1 MEMDVI
7 LRYRAALALHLANLL
22 VRAEIVAQLGL
33 DNMPASG
40 AFFSS
45 VDVDTV
51 MRKEP
56 SADCVTPSNPLGLE
70 KGHGIA
76 RGEGLD
82 IWAVMEKVKEE
93 ESKKATTE
101 ESEETEVMKR
111 LNHYKEEHEVTDK
124 AKKTKGVKSK
134 LKKKKRD
141 TFESYVEPEKRWN
154 TLSGTPKS

>member
-1 MEMDVI
+1 MEINVI

-93 ESKKATTE
+93 ESNKAIT
-101 ESEETEVMKR
+101 EETEVMKR
-111 LNHYKEEHEVTDK
+111 LNHYKEEHEVTDEV
-124 AKKTKGVKSK
+124 KKTKGVKSN
-134 LKKKKRD
+134 LKRKKRD
-141 TFESYVEPEKRWN
+141 TFESFVEPEKRWN
-154 TLSGTPKS
+154 TLPGTPKS

>member
-1 MEMDVI
+1 MEIDVI

-93 ESKKATTE
+93 ESNKAIT
-101 ESEETEVMKR
+101 EETEVMKR
-111 LNHYKEEHEVTDK
+111 LNHYKEEHEVTDEV
-124 AKKTKGVKSK
+124 KKTKGVKSK
-134 LKKKKRD
+134 LKRKKRD
-141 TFESYVEPEKRWN
+141 TFESFVEPEKRWN

>member
-1 MEMDVI
+1 MDVI

-93 ESKKATTE
+93 ESNKATIERT
-101 ESEETEVMKR
+101 EETEVMKR

-124 AKKTKGVKSK
+124 DKKTRGVQSK
-134 LKKKKRD
+134 LKRKKRD
-141 TFESYVEPEKRWN
+141 KFESFVEPEKRWN
-154 TLSGTPKS
+154 TLSRTPKS

>member
-1 MEMDVI
+1 MEKDVI

-93 ESKKATTE
+93 ESNKAIT
-101 ESEETEVMKR
+101 EETEVMKR
-111 LNHYKEEHEVTDK
+111 LNHYKEEHEVTDEV
-124 AKKTKGVKSK
+124 KKTKGVKSK
-134 LKKKKRD
+134 LKRKKRD
-141 TFESYVEPEKRWN
+141 TFESFVEPEKRWN
-154 TLSGTPKS
+154 TLPGTPKS

>member
-82 IWAVMEKVKEE
+82 IWAVMEKIKEE
-93 ESKKATTE
+93 ESKKAITE

-124 AKKTKGVKSK
+124 AKKIKST
-134 LKKKKRD
+134 LKRKKRD
-141 TFESYVEPEKRWN
+141 TFESFVEPEKRWN

>member
-1 MEMDVI
+1 M

-93 ESKKATTE
+93 ESNKAIT
-101 ESEETEVMKR
+101 EETEVMKR
-111 LNHYKEEHEVTDK
+111 LNHYKEEHEVTDEV
-124 AKKTKGVKSK
+124 KKTKGVKSK
-134 LKKKKRD
+134 LKRKKRD
-141 TFESYVEPEKRWN
+141 TFESFVEPEKRWN
-154 TLSGTPKS
+154 TLPGTPKS

>member
-1 MEMDVI
+1 MEINVI

-93 ESKKATTE
+93 ESKKAITE
-101 ESEETEVMKR
+101 ETEETEVMRR
-111 LNHYKEEHEVTDK
+111 LDHYKEEHEVTDK
-124 AKKTKGVKSK
+124 AKKSNSVKSK
-134 LKKKKRD
+134 LKRKKRD
-141 TFESYVEPEKRWN
+141 KSESFVEPEKRWN
-154 TLSGTPKS
+154 TLPGTQKS

>member
-1 MEMDVI
+1 MEIDVI

-93 ESKKATTE
+93 ESNKAIT
-101 ESEETEVMKR
+101 EETEVMRR
-111 LNHYKEEHEVTDK
+111 LNHYKEEHEVTDEV
-124 AKKTKGVKSK
+124 KKTKGAN
-134 LKKKKRD
+134 
-141 TFESYVEPEKRWN
+141 PN
-154 TLSGTPKS
+154 

>member
-1 MEMDVI
+1 MEINVI

-93 ESKKATTE
+93 ESNKAIT
-101 ESEETEVMKR
+101 EETEVMKR
-111 LNHYKEEHEVTDK
+111 LNHYKEEHEVTDEV
-124 AKKTKGVKSK
+124 KKTKGVKSK
-134 LKKKKRD
+134 LKRKKRD
-141 TFESYVEPEKRWN
+141 TFESFVEPEKRWN
-154 TLSGTPKS
+154 TLPGTQKS

>member
-1 MEMDVI
+1 MELDVI

-124 AKKTKGVKSK
+124 AKKSKGVKSK
-134 LKKKKRD
+134 LRKKRD
-141 TFESYVEPEKRWN
+141 KFESYVEPEKRWN
-154 TLSGTPKS
+154 TLPGTPKS

>member
-1 MEMDVI
+1 M

-93 ESKKATTE
+93 ESNKAIT
-101 ESEETEVMKR
+101 EETEVMKR
-111 LNHYKEEHEVTDK
+111 LNHYKEEHEVTDEV
-124 AKKTKGVKSK
+124 KKTKGVKSK
-134 LKKKKRD
+134 LKRKKRD
-141 TFESYVEPEKRWN
+141 TFESFVEPEKRWN
-154 TLSGTPKS
+154 TLPGTQKS